1 MRRDIDLNLLGIDF
15 EDWYHPEL
23 IEPFVSEEKKK
34 PKMFKGIDKILE
46 LLRKNNSK
54 ATFFVVGELLEKN
67 PEIFDKIISEGH
79 EIGFHTMKH
88 NRLDSLNFELKF
100 KEELKEFEKL
110 TSGKSIGFRAPTFSL
125 NEKSSWAIDQLVSAG
140 YKYDSSIMPA
150 KTNMYGMPSAE
161 KSPYKITSSNL
172 EKNNHNGIL
181 IEFPLMVTKF
191 LGKTIP
197 AAGGF
202 YLRTLPFQ
210 IIKNTIKS
218 YEKNKTP
225 TSLYIHSWELT
236 PEFIP
241 KIKLPKKNQFITFH
255 NINKTYSK
263 MESLLSEFKFTKF
276 ETFLEKK

>member
-1 MRRDIDLNLLGIDF
+1 MNLLGIDF

-23 IEPFVSEEKKK
+23 VEPFVSEEEKK
-34 PKMFKGIDKILE
+34 PTMFKGLDKILE

-67 PEIFDKIISEGH
+67 PEIFDKIISKGH

-88 NRLDSLNFELKF
+88 NRLDSLNFQSKF
-100 KEELKEFEKL
+100 KKELEEFKKL
-110 TSGKSIGFRAPTFSL
+110 TFGKSIGFRAPTFSL
-125 NEKSSWAIDQLVSAG
+125 NEKSSWVIDQLVSSG

-150 KTNMYGMPSAE
+150 KTSMYGMPKAQR
-161 KSPYKITSSNL
+161 SPYKITSVNL
-172 EKNNHNGIL
+172 NKNDPNGTL

-202 YLRTLPFQ
+202 YLRTLPLR

-218 YEKNKTP
+218 YQRQKIP

-236 PEFIP
+236 PEYFP
-241 KIKLPKKNQFITFH
+241 KIKLPTKNQFVTFH
-255 NINKTYSK
+255 KIEKTYSK
-263 MESLLSEFKFTKF
+263 MNKLLKEFEFTSF
-276 ETFLEKK
+276 NTYYKKNYK